1 MECRGD
7 ASKCA
12 CTYPCERKGNCC
24 ACVAYHRER
33 SQFPACLFS
42 AEAERSHDRSYAR
55 LVMDRGGV

>member
-24 ACVAYHRER
+24 ACVAFHRGRNE
-33 SQFPACLFS
+33 FPACFFS
-42 AEAERSHDRSYAR
+42 PEAEKSHDRSYAR
-55 LVMDRGGV
+55 LILDRGGA